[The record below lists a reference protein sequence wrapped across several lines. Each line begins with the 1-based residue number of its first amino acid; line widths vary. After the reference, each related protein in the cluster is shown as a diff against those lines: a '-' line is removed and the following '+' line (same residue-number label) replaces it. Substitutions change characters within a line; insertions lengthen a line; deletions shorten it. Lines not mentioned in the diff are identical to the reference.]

1 MKKNDIQNY
10 LRKVYELE
18 TFLYTQRLLKKEVNK
33 KIINLGNWQP
43 KVLYSLKP
51 NEHVGIEGSWY
62 NIIFLF
68 ISILVMAW
76 VGVQI
81 FKIDY
86 GEIFNNLIDGWPW
99 IVRIIINII
108 YLCFGWVL
116 VLIANIISANKLIS
130 IIAEEKNK
138 MPAIFSFDG
147 CKQMLINSFRGATE
161 EKFVAFFLDKR
172 GTILVRKIFSSHSAN
187 MVNFDLTDLLK
198 GSLSKKPHSAVICHN
213 HLSGNAKPSYCD
225 DIATEKIMLT
235 LKLSNVILYDH
246 IIIAGE
252 NTFSYRS
259 ANRLDAIESKVNKII
274 Y

>member
-1 MKKNDIQNY
+1 MHEGHRERLIAKLISNENILSPHEVLEILLFYAIPRKNVN
-10 LRKVYELE
+10 ELAHKLLD
-18 TFLYTQRLLKKEVNK
+18 TFGT
-33 KIINLGNWQP
+33 
-43 KVLYSLKP
+43 
-51 NEHVGIEGSWY
+51 IEGC
-62 NIIFLF
+62 LT
-68 ISILVMAW
+68 A
-76 VGVQI
+76 
-81 FKIDY
+81 DY
-86 GEIFNNLIDGWPW
+86 DSLIAIDG
-99 IVRIIINII
+99 IGHKTATFFTT
-108 YLCFGWVL
+108 L
-116 VLIANIISANKLIS
+116 NKLIS